1 LPALHALSFGIDE
14 TSLYARYT
22 SKAMNLWPRG
32 ASHWRQSKNPWRGSF
47 GDWHCA
53 IASTGYRI

>member
-1 LPALHALSFGIDE
+1 LPALHALLFGIDE

-32 ASHWRQSKNPWRGSF
+32 ASHWRQSKNP
-47 GDWHCA
+47 
-53 IASTGYRI
+53 